1 MNWEKI
7 WDKAVCLTA
16 AVGGGIAGAFG
27 GWDTLLAV
35 LTGMMAADYISGLAV
50 AAMGRSLKTVY
61 GGLSSKV
68 GAMGLAKKGLM
79 LLCVLVAAMLD
90 RAMGADHAVCRDAV
104 CWFYVAN
111 EGLSLLENLSLAGVP
126 FPQKLKQLLGQRM
139 EQAEEAFSLPP
150 GDVYLLEDEAGFA
163 DDPEEDGDAAGDG
176 DAAEAA
182 DAMPFGRDGG
192 WRPDGWCEPVREL
205 GEESGE

>member
-1 MNWEKI
+1 MNWTKI
-7 WDKAVCLTA
+7 WDKLICLTA
-16 AVGGGIAGAFG
+16 AVGGGIVGAFG
-27 GWDTLLAV
+27 GWDTLLTV
-35 LTGMMAADYISGLAV
+35 LMGMMAADYLSGIVV
-50 AAMGRSLKTVY
+50 AAMGKSLKTVY

-126 FPQKLKQLLGQRM
+126 FPDKLRELLGHQL
-139 EQAEEAFSLPP
+139 ENVDGNLYGGLA
-150 GDVYLLEDEAGFA
+150 EDEASDQFYLPGDEEVDWA
-163 DDPEEDGDAAGDG
+163 DEDN
-176 DAAEAA
+176 
-182 DAMPFGRDGG
+182 PF
-192 WRPDGWCEPVREL
+192 VREDCTMPVDWDGAGQL
-205 GEESGE
+205 DTGKTESKEA